1 MPVKSGSNEQNNLSN
16 IQFEF
21 TERLIWFILQM
32 LFVHFSS
39 TWKMLYCLLL
49 KKRITENPFCLTCDP
64 NRKII
69 TGKNDLLQD
78 NEEPNYRKQAVQP
91 ERFRSRVEFCI
102 KVWEVSEAEPFFP
115 PPQGWAGQPRGAAS
129 AFPNH
134 SPQPDYRVDCYTI
147 STLHLE
153 FRISNMNT
161 GSRQPYLAWS
171 PMYFL
176 SSPRGTTFAL
186 DINCF

>member
-39 TWKMLYCLLL
+39 TWKMLYCTVV

-102 KVWEVSEAEPFFP
+102 KVWEVSEAEPFFHH
-115 PPQGWAGQPRGAAS
+115 PRDEQDNPEVQHQHFRTTALS
-129 AFPNH
+129 
-134 SPQPDYRVDCYTI
+134 QTTE
-147 STLHLE
+147 STAIL
-153 FRISNMNT
+153 
-161 GSRQPYLAWS
+161 
-171 PMYFL
+171 
-176 SSPRGTTFAL
+176 
-186 DINCF
+186 